1 MEFRVEK
8 DALGEV
14 RVPLNAYYGSQTV
27 RSLQFFSIGKEQMP
41 FEIVYALALVKKAC
55 AQANCDMGLLKS
67 EYCEV
72 ITTAVDEILTGKW
85 DTQFPLYVWQ
95 TGSGTQTNMNVN
107 EVIATR
113 ANELLGYPHSTKKP
127 VHPND
132 HVNMSQSSNDVFPT
146 AMHVATVLKL
156 NNHLIPALEEFQT
169 SLAQKTIEYKNLIK
183 TGRTHLM
190 DATPIT
196 LGQEFSGYTRQIE
209 QGINRIHSSLQD
221 LYELALGGTAV
232 GTGLNA
238 PAGFAE
244 KAVAHIAEITQTPFR
259 PAENKFEALAGHDAL
274 VMLSGV
280 LKTIACSCM
289 KIANDIRLMGSGPRC
304 GLTELLLP
312 ENEPGSSIMPG
323 KVNPTQCEMMTMVC
337 AQVIGNDVTINIAG
351 ASGQFELNVYK
362 PVIAYNILQSI
373 HLLSDACKSF
383 TKNCLN
389 GIQPNHE
396 KLAYYLK
403 NSLMLVTAL
412 SRKIGYE
419 ASAQIARNAYK
430 NGTTL
435 KEEALKTGLITEP
448 EFDEIVD
455 PWKMIKPDEK

>member
-1 MEFRVEK
+1 MEFRIEK
-8 DALGEV
+8 DTLGEV
-14 RVPLNAYYGSQTV
+14 QVPLDAYYGSQTV
-27 RSLQFFSIGKEQMP
+27 RSIQFFSIGKEKMP
-41 FEIVYALALVKKAC
+41 LEIIYALALIKKAC
-55 AQANCDMGLLKS
+55 ARANQNFGLLTP
-67 EYCEV
+67 EYCKV
-72 ITTAVDEILTGKW
+72 ITKVVDEILSGKW
-85 DTQFPLYVWQ
+85 DTQFPLHVWQ
-95 TGSGTQTNMNVN
+95 TGSGTQTHMNVN

-127 VHPND
+127 IHPND

-146 AMHVATVLKL
+146 AMHVATVLETHKRL
-156 NNHLIPALEEFQT
+156 LPALENFHK
-169 SLAQKTIEYKNLIK
+169 SLAQKSDDYKDLIK
-183 TGRTHLM
+183 IGRTHMM

-196 LGQEFSGYTRQIE
+196 LGQEFSGYARQIE
-209 QGINRIHSSLQD
+209 QAINRIQTTIHS

-238 PAGFAE
+238 PTGFAE
-244 KAVAHIAEITQTPFR
+244 KAVAYIAELTQQPFR

-274 VMLSGV
+274 VMFSGA
-280 LKTIACSCM
+280 LKTLACSCM

-304 GLTELLLP
+304 GFAELLLP

-337 AQVIGNDVTINIAG
+337 AQVMGNDVTINIAG

-362 PVIAYNILQSI
+362 PVIAHNILQSI
-373 HLLSDACKSF
+373 HLLADACQSF
-383 TKNCLN
+383 TQNCLN
-389 GIQPNHE
+389 GIQPNYE
-396 KLAYYLK
+396 KLDSYLK

-435 KEEALKTGLITEP
+435 KEEALKTGLITEE
-448 EFDEIVD
+448 EFDQIVD
-455 PWKMIKPDEK
+455 PQKMISPSQ